1 MNTKS
6 FTQLFVGTAIALG
19 TVTLIAQ
26 PSQACHG
33 QPNGSNHEGNCVSQG
48 QPISE
53 PCESEAPC
61 VSEEQ
66 PISEPCEREA
76 PCASEGPPI
85 VEPIDE
91 CHSQN
96 FEQCETPIARP
107 IFSCESH
114 DGMPTTFVR
123 TPGGKFPIIHWVSDY
138 FSASGYDPYTR
149 CREVTGRFQRYSDNG
164 TLSYITTGIMN
175 NQPVVC
181 ISGYAGGPCQG
192 LLFTLKR
199 GQDASRVVQ
208 QLFDLPS
215 RATGPLYESGSRFYL
230 NMDQYLRN
238 L

>member
-6 FTQLFVGTAIALG
+6 FTQFCVGTAIALG
-19 TVTLIAQ
+19 TITLVAQ
-26 PSQACHG
+26 PSQACPG
-33 QPNGSNHEGNCVSQG
+33 QSNGTNHEGNCA
-48 QPISE
+48 
-53 PCESEAPC
+53 SEAH
-61 VSEEQ
+61 
-66 PISEPCEREA
+66 PIAEPCERET

-85 VEPIDE
+85 AEPIDE

-96 FEQCETPIARP
+96 FEQCATPIARP

-114 DGMPTTFVR
+114 GGMPTTLVQ

-138 FSASGYDPYTR
+138 FSGSGYNPYTR

-181 ISGYAGGPCQG
+181 VSGYAGGPCQG